1 VGNLD
6 LVPGPIFVL
15 LLSQSNLALRFLKI
29 HVLVKPWFSK

>member
-15 LLSQSNLALRFLKI
+15 LLSQSNLALRF
-29 HVLVKPWFSK
+29 